1 VDRQRAGSR
10 VHLQA
15 NVKGKALVFA
25 RLAARVLNCGVADLQ
40 PKQANGAS
48 EMSKR
53 NGNETVIVEV
63 PGFIVGMNKANG
75 RATIKRRDRAYGIA
89 LDGLDANDVFIVM
102 DRFKQANARTLGA
115 AVKALYVAKR
125 RAFAEGKLGEI
136 A

>member
-1 VDRQRAGSR
+1 
-10 VHLQA
+10 LQA